1 MADTGEIVNRVAKS
15 PLITLDLQEYYPEGE
30 RVSFDIKP
38 WLFQEMI
45 LKEKDFRM
53 EVKNHD
59 WSQYKNKYVAISC
72 SADAIVPTW
81 AYMLVASK
89 LQDFVSH
96 VIFGNLDELNKIIF
110 TKALEQKINPED
122 YADKKLVIK
131 GCGDPKITE
140 YAYVEIVRLLKP
152 VAASIMYGEPCS
164 TVPIYKAPR
173 K

>member
-1 MADTGEIVNRVAKS
+1 MADTEEIINRVAKS

-30 RVSFDIKP
+30 RVMFDIKP

-59 WSQYKNKYVAISC
+59 WSQYQDNYVAITC

-89 LQDFVSH
+89 LQEYAAH
-96 VIFGNLDELNKIIF
+96 VIFGNLDELNKIVF
-110 TKALEQKINPED
+110 TKALEEKINPED
-122 YADKKLVIK
+122 FAEKKLVIK

-152 VAASIMYGEPCS
+152 VASSIMYGEPCS